1 MERATGFEPR
11 SVAGSALKP
20 ASRLPQWGQP
30 PRALPTKGAH
40 PLRNPLSRVQNIPLE
55 RATGFEPATAS
66 LEGWN
71 STTELRPPS
80 FTRAECPGLRTERRA
95 KTRPPTLYSYP
106 STSSPA
112 PPSSGGGARNP
123 TLGADCG

>member
-20 ASRLPQWGQP
+20 ASRLPLMGASP
-30 PRALPTKGAH
+30 LTRRPGRLTISAASADVTLVIPRVADPTKGAH

-66 LEGWN
+66 LEGRN
-71 STTELRPPS
+71 STTELRPPI
-80 FTRAECPGLRTERRA
+80 PKL
-95 KTRPPTLYSYP
+95 
-106 STSSPA
+106 
-112 PPSSGGGARNP
+112 
-123 TLGADCG
+123 